1 MYSEQSKFILPHRLL
16 IYNLLIFNIF
26 LPLMSIITTT
36 EKILL
41 PISISCSLLIII
53 FIWFRARAIDKSK
66 LIHAHWQ
73 TVWKRSRIVLIA
85 YSVSLGLETIAILM
99 TFAQKDPQLRE
110 IMAIAFTR
118 VAIVPTLLV
127 VTPILISSTLTV
139 RRIRRIALN
148 TNPA

>member
-1 MYSEQSKFILPHRLL
+1 
-16 IYNLLIFNIF
+16 
-26 LPLMSIITTT
+26 
-36 EKILL
+36 
-41 PISISCSLLIII
+41 
-53 FIWFRARAIDKSK
+53 
-66 LIHAHWQ
+66 
-73 TVWKRSRIVLIA
+73 
-85 YSVSLGLETIAILM
+85 M